1 MKYALEERI
10 GEPSLFCGRK
20 QEMELLINWIR
31 QIPRKTAKSRAL
43 LGRRKCGKSA
53 IMQRLFNILWNQNG
67 KVIPFYFEVQDYRQW
82 LLEFSD
88 AYYRTFM
95 SQFLSFKTRTV
106 LDYGNCPWNFAELR
120 KMAKA
125 INNNNALKNMDGF
138 QDYLHKEQVDQA
150 MNWAF
155 SAPSVFAGKENVF
168 FLVMID
174 EIQYM
179 TDYIFRDKD
188 YKVLAHRLPGAY
200 HGLVESKVAPML
212 VSGSYVGWM
221 VKMMREMFVG
231 GRLKHTEIPS
241 KLTFEEGL
249 ETVYRYADFYEIE
262 VTDESALVINQ
273 LTQSD
278 PFYIASLLRSDWR
291 ERDFS
296 SKAGVIKTLDYEV
309 KNRKG
314 ELFGTWSEYIYSTI
328 KAVNDRYAKQ
338 ILLFLS
344 KEREKECTRDEIR
357 KDLKGELSDSQLEE
371 KLRLLESGDLITQ
384 GSSNFRYRGIDDDI
398 LDLIFRSLY
407 EEEIHHKRPDIA
419 AELTAKVDEAELK
432 KEILSLRGSLNELK
446 GRMLELVV
454 FRELNQ
460 YRKQGKPIENFRQ
473 RFRPVSNAEQ
483 MEEMLKLCSVSRFEM
498 IWMNYYL
505 ALPQTAVLEIDVLA
519 LGEDAE
525 SCWALVFELKNR
537 DDKNPPNMTEAQ
549 LFVTK
554 IKGVKQWLAQS
565 KGTRFVCPVYL
576 SAKGFEPSVE
586 VWLHEQ
592 GVLTADQASWE
603 SVSQSENSIATG
615 MESRR

>member
-20 QEMELLINWIR
+20 QEMELLMNWSH

-67 KVIPFYFEVQDYRQW
+67 AVIPFYFEMQDCRQW

-106 LDYGNCPWNFAELR
+106 LDYGNRPWSFVKLR

-125 INNNNALKNMDGF
+125 INNNNALTDMDGF
-138 QDYLHKEQVDQA
+138 QDYLHKEQVGQA

-155 SAPSVFAGKENVF
+155 SAPSVFAGKENIF

-188 YKVLAHRLPGAY
+188 YKVLAYHLPGAY

-231 GRLKHTEIPS
+231 GRLKRTKISS
-241 KLTFEEGL
+241 KLTAPEGM
-249 ETVYRYADFYEIE
+249 EAVYQYADSYQIEITE
-262 VTDESALVINQ
+262 ESAFMLNK
-273 LTQSD
+273 LTKSD
-278 PFYIASLLRSDWR
+278 PFYIASLLRSDWE

-296 SKAGVIKTLDYEV
+296 TTDGVIKTLDYEI
-309 KNRKG
+309 KNREG
-314 ELFGTWSEYIYSTI
+314 ELFGTWSEYISSTI

-344 KEREKECTRDEIR
+344 KKRENECTRKEIS
-357 KDLKGELSDSQLEE
+357 DHLEGQLLDSQLEE
-371 KLRLLESGDLITQ
+371 KLQALEYGDLITQ
-384 GSSNFRYRGIDDDI
+384 GSSNFRYRGIPDDI

-407 EEEIHHKRPDIA
+407 EEEIHQTKPDIA
-419 AELTAKVDEAELK
+419 AELTASVVAELK
-432 KEILSLRGSLNELK
+432 KENQSLKGALNDLK
-446 GRMLELVV
+446 GRMLELVI
-454 FRELNQ
+454 FRELNKC
-460 YRKQGKPIENFRQ
+460 RKLAKPIAHFRQ
-473 RFRPVSNAEQ
+473 RIRPVSNAFFK
-483 MEEMLKLCSVSRFEM
+483 MEKMLKDCSESRFDR

-505 ALPQTAVLEIDVLA
+505 SQPQTTVLEIDVLA
-519 LGEDAE
+519 EGENADY
-525 SCWALVFELKNR
+525 CWALVFEMKNR
-537 DDKNPPNMTEAQ
+537 DAKNPPSMLEAKD
-549 LFVTK
+549 FVTK
-554 IKGVKQWLAQS
+554 IKGVKQWLAQT
-565 KGTRFVCPVYL
+565 KGTPIKFVCPVYL
-576 SAKGFEPSVE
+576 SAKGFAPSIE
-586 VWLHEQ
+586 AWLHEQ
-592 GVLTADQASWE
+592 EVLTADMESWE
-603 SVSQSENSIATG
+603 G
-615 MESRR
+615 LH